1 MKDFNFP
8 FATDKVT
15 NKPSVT
21 LLFAYVSFLLS
32 LGVII
37 YLTVKDVL
45 AGSVGALMLF
55 FGCLLMYRLRK
66 LDSFSIDMDDR
77 SISVNQK
84 DKEDA

>member
-1 MKDFNFP
+1 
-8 FATDKVT
+8 
-15 NKPSVT
+15 
-21 LLFAYVSFLLS
+21 LS

-84 DKEDA
+84 DEGKDA

>member
-8 FATDKVT
+8 FATDKAN

-21 LLFAYVSFLLS
+21 LLFAYVSFILAVS
-32 LGVII
+32 III
-37 YLTVKDVL
+37 YLTVKDVI
-45 AGSVGALMLF
+45 AGSAGALMLF
-55 FGCLLMYRLRK
+55 FGCLLMYRLRR
-66 LDSFSIDMDDR
+66 LDSFSVDIDDK